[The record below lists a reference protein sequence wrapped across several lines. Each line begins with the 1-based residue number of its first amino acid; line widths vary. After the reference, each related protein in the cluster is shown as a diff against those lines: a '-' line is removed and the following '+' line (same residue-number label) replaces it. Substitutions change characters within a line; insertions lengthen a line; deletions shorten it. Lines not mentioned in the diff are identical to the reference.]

1 MAVVANAFIPILADP
16 LVADCPGMRRNA
28 EFFAAIPYLFVPVV
42 THPVVARR

>member
-28 EFFAAIPYLFVPVV
+28 EFFATIPYLFVPVV
-42 THPVVARR
+42 AHPAVTHR